1 MDLVLFPGQNHKI
14 SQPYVFELA
23 SQTKTFV
30 VSLFAGNFQINYRP
44 AQELLVI
51 S

>member
-1 MDLVLFPGQNHKI
+1 MDLVLFPGQNHEI
-14 SQPYVFELA
+14 SQRYVFELA
-23 SQTKTFV
+23 SQTKTVV
-30 VSLFAGNFQINYRP
+30 VSLFAESYEINHRP